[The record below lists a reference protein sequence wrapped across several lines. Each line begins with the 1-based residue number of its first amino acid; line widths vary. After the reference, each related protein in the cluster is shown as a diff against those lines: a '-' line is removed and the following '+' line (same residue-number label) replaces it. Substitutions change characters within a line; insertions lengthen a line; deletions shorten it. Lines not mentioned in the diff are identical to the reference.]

1 MQDSHETPSLFE
13 VMDPET
19 IRRLMADSF
28 KIESN
33 FLARKFHSK
42 IQPTIT
48 DVDLDVAMD
57 I

>member
-28 KIESN
+28 KRESN
-33 FLARKFHSK
+33 FLARKFDLK
-42 IQPTIT
+42 IQLTIT